1 MNIII
6 IGAGDIGFSLAKRL
20 AYEKHNISII
30 ESDAERFKFIEQA
43 LDAQTL
49 FGHGTN
55 FKLLHK
61 AGIQN
66 ADLLIAVSDQDEVN
80 LIAAMA
86 AKQAGC
92 KKTLARISNPQYL
105 KENSLLPHQEFGVD
119 MLLHPESIVARG
131 AVRLLKQSAASDI
144 IEFAEGRMVL
154 LGIHLEADC
163 PILKRPLREIVQ
175 QHSDF
180 PFRIT
185 AIQRRDF
192 TKIPGGDD
200 ILMPNDHIFVV
211 LDRKHIPQLLQM
223 VGKHNTSLERIMILG
238 GGQIGS
244 LIAEELENDHQV
256 KIVESDSDKSY
267 ALAERLDRTMV
278 IRGDGRDINL
288 LALEGIIEM
297 DAFIAVTG
305 DDETNIIT
313 CLMAKHL
320 RVPRIISLINKPD
333 YAPIIPTIGIDAFV
347 SKQALVVSGILKF
360 IRQGEI
366 VSIASI
372 PGVEA
377 EIIELV
383 AKEGS
388 KITRKPLAKI
398 DFPKNALL
406 GGVIRN
412 DQVIIPTGET
422 QIEAGNKVVVFAL
435 PGAVKKV
442 EKLFS

>member
-1 MNIII
+1 MDIVI

-30 ESDAERFKFIEQA
+30 ESNTERFKFVEQA
-43 LDAQTL
+43 LDAQVL
-49 FGHGTN
+49 FGHGAD
-55 FKLLHK
+55 FKLLK
-61 AGIQN
+61 QAGIKD

-92 KKTLARISNPQYL
+92 KKTLARVSNPQYL
-105 KENSLLPHQEFGVD
+105 NEKAYLKPGTLGIDLVI
-119 MLLHPESIVARG
+119 HPESIVAKG

-144 IEFAEGRMVL
+144 IEFAEGKMVL
-154 LGIHLEADC
+154 LGVHLDASC
-163 PILKRPLREIVQ
+163 PVLRTKLKDIVVQ
-175 QHSDF
+175 YSHF

-185 AIQRRDF
+185 AIQRKDF
-192 TKIPGGDD
+192 TKIPCGDD
-200 ILMPNDHIFVV
+200 LLMPNDHIFVV
-211 LDRKHIPQLLQM
+211 LARKHISDFLKII
-223 VGKHNTSLERIMILG
+223 GKENTSLERIMILG
-238 GGQIGS
+238 GGQIGY
-244 LIAEELENDHQV
+244 LIAEELEDEHQV
-256 KIVESDSDKSY
+256 KIVESNMEKSY
-267 ALAERLDRTMV
+267 TLAEKLDRSMV

-288 LALEGIIEM
+288 LALEGIIDM

-333 YAPIIPTIGIDAFV
+333 YAPIIPTIGIDAFI
-347 SKQALVVSGILKF
+347 SKQSLVVSGILKF
-360 IRQGEI
+360 IRQGEV

-377 EIIELV
+377 EIIELI
-383 AKEGS
+383 AQPES
-388 KITRKPLAKI
+388 KITKNPLFKI
-398 DFPKNALL
+398 DFPQNALL

-412 DQVIIPTGET
+412 EEIIIPTGQT
-422 QIEAGNKVVVFAL
+422 QIQAGDKVVVFVL
-435 PGAVKKV
+435 PGAIKKV
-442 EKLFS
+442 EKFFS

>member
-1 MNIII
+1 MNIVI

-20 AYEKHNISII
+20 AYERHNISII
-30 ESDAERFKFIEQA
+30 ESDAERFKFVEQS
-43 LDAQTL
+43 LDAQVL
-49 FGHGTN
+49 LGHGAD
-55 FKLLHK
+55 FKLLHQ
-61 AGIQN
+61 AGVEH
-66 ADLLIAVSDQDEVN
+66 ADLLIAVSDHDEVN
-80 LIAAMA
+80 LITAQA
-86 AKQAGC
+86 AKRAGC
-92 KKTLARISNPQYL
+92 GKTLARVSNPQYL
-105 KENSLLPHQEFGVD
+105 NEKAFLNKEQLNIDLLI
-119 MLLHPESIVARG
+119 HPESIVARG

-154 LGIHLEADC
+154 LGIHLDSTC
-163 PILKRPLREIVQ
+163 PILRQPLKEIATRHQ
-175 QHSDF
+175 AF
-180 PFRIT
+180 PFRIS
-185 AIQRRDF
+185 AIQRKEF

-211 LDRKHIPQLLQM
+211 MAREHIPEFLKI
-223 VGKHNTSLERIMILG
+223 VGKQNTSLERVMILG
-238 GGQIGS
+238 GGQIGY
-244 LIAEELENDHQV
+244 LIAEELENKHQV
-256 KIVESDSDKSY
+256 KIIESNAEKSY
-267 ALAERLDRTMV
+267 SLAEKLDRSMV

-288 LALEGIIEM
+288 LALEGIVEM

-333 YAPIIPTIGIDAFV
+333 YAPIIPTIGIDAFI
-347 SKQALVVSGILKF
+347 SKQSLVVSGILKF

-383 AKEGS
+383 AQPQS
-388 KITRKPLAKI
+388 KITRKPVRQI

-406 GGVIRN
+406 GGIIRGN
-412 DQVIIPTGET
+412 QVVIPTGGT
-422 QIEAGNKVVVFAL
+422 QILAGDKVVVFAL
-435 PGAVKKV
+435 PGAIKKV

>member
-20 AYEKHNISII
+20 AYERHDISVI
-30 ESDAERFKFIEQA
+30 EADAERFKFVEQA
-43 LDAQTL
+43 LDAQVL
-49 FGHGTN
+49 FGHGAD
-55 FKLLHK
+55 FKLLHQ
-61 AGIQN
+61 AGIKN

-92 KKTLARISNPQYL
+92 QKTLARISNPQYL
-105 KENSLLPHQEFGVD
+105 KPDAYLNADKLGID

-144 IEFAEGRMVL
+144 IEFAGGRLVL
-154 LGIHLEADC
+154 LGIHLDATC
-163 PILKRPLREIVQ
+163 PILRKPLKEIAA
-175 QHSDF
+175 QHQNF
-180 PFRIT
+180 PFRIS
-185 AIQRRDF
+185 AIQRKEF

-211 LDRKHIPQLLQM
+211 LAREHIPEFLKI
-223 VGKHNTSLERIMILG
+223 VGKQNTSLERVMILG
-238 GGQIGS
+238 GGQIGY
-244 LIAEELENDHQV
+244 LIAEELEDQHQV
-256 KIVESDSDKSY
+256 KIVESNIEKSY
-267 ALAERLDRTMV
+267 TLAEKLDRSMV

-288 LALEGIIEM
+288 LALEGIVEM

-333 YAPIIPTIGIDAFV
+333 YAPIIPTIGIDAFI
-347 SKQALVVSGILKF
+347 SKQSLVVSGILKF

-377 EIIELV
+377 EIIELI
-383 AKEGS
+383 AQPGS
-388 KITRKPLAKI
+388 KITKKPLLKI

-412 DQVIIPTGET
+412 EQVIIPTGNT
-422 QIEAGNKVVVFAL
+422 QIAAGDKVVVFAL

>member
-6 IGAGDIGFSLAKRL
+6 VGAGDIGFSLAKRL

-30 ESDAERFKFIEQA
+30 ESEQERFKYVEQA
-43 LDAQTL
+43 LDAQVL
-49 FGHGTN
+49 LGHGAD
-55 FKLLHK
+55 FKLLHQ
-61 AGIQN
+61 AGVEH

-80 LIAAMA
+80 IMAAMA
-86 AKQAGC
+86 AKEAGC
-92 KKTLARISNPQYL
+92 KKTLARVSNPQYL
-105 KENSLLPHQEFGVD
+105 SSKAYLNADKLGID
-119 MLLHPESIVARG
+119 TLLHPESIVAKG
-131 AVRLLKQSAASDI
+131 AVRLLRQSAASDI
-144 IEFAEGRMVL
+144 IEFADGQLVL
-154 LGIHLEADC
+154 LGIHLDANC
-163 PILKRPLREIVQ
+163 PILRLPLREISAQ
-175 QHSDF
+175 YSQF

-185 AIQRRDF
+185 AIQRKDF

-211 LDRKHIPQLLQM
+211 LDRENIPQLLKM
-223 VGKHNTSLERIMILG
+223 VGKHNISLERIMILG
-238 GGQIGS
+238 GGQIGY
-244 LIAEELENDHQV
+244 LIANELEDNHQV
-256 KIVESDSDKSY
+256 KIVESNVEKSY
-267 ALAERLDRTMV
+267 TLAERLDRSMV
-278 IRGDGRDINL
+278 IHGDGRDINL
-288 LALEGIIEM
+288 LALEGIIDM

-347 SKQALVVSGILKF
+347 SKQSLVVSGILKF

-377 EIIELV
+377 EIIELI
-383 AKEGS
+383 AQPGS
-388 KITRKPLAKI
+388 KITKKPILKI
-398 DFPKNALL
+398 AFPQNALL
-406 GGVIRN
+406 GGVIRG
-412 DQVIIPTGET
+412 DQIIIPTGNT
-422 QIEAGNKVVVFAL
+422 QIVAGDKVVVFAL